1 MEQINAKPLVSS
13 ISAGLV
19 ASLCCGG
26 SLVFAS
32 VGLGAFY
39 GALGLSRYIPQALAA
54 GALCIVMIN
63 YFFYRRAE
71 ERAHRA
77 RAGNILDLRKAMF
90 GSAALGLAA
99 MAASFVFLEWLNH
112 AAVNPHFLSRPEYGQ
127 ALIPGVPNVRL
138 LYTLASFW
146 ALALLWALPWPRLD
160 PIGERMPGDLKRSL
174 RVGVFTATAAVLV
187 VVIVNAARGGA
198 GHGAGRDTTTSQ
210 HRSGGHADH

>member
-1 MEQINAKPLVSS
+1 MEQINARPLVSS

-54 GALCIVMIN
+54 GALCTVMIN
-63 YFFYRRAE
+63 YFFYRRAGE
-71 ERAHRA
+71 PSHRT

-90 GSAALGLAA
+90 CSAALGLAA
-99 MAASFVFLEWLNH
+99 MATSFLFLEWLNH
-112 AAVNPHFLSRPEYGQ
+112 AVVNPHFLSRPEYGQ

-146 ALALLWALPWPRLD
+146 ALALLWALPWPLN
-160 PIGERMPGDLKRSL
+160 PIGEGMPAVLHRSL

-187 VVIVNAARGGA
+187 IVVVNAARGGA
-198 GHGAGRDTTTSQ
+198 GHGGGRDTTTSQ
-210 HRSGGHADH
+210 HRSGVHGDH